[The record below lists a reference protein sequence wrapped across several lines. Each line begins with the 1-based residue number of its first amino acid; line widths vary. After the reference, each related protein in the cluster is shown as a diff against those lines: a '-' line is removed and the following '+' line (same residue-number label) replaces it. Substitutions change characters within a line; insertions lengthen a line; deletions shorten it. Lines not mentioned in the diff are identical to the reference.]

1 MNNFPGLFDYENR
14 MEKLSQT
21 RSGLDRLNSLMD
33 WEMFRGDLEEAVKK
47 ESKGPG
53 GRPRLDV
60 VLMFK
65 VLVLQRLYNLSD
77 EQMEYQINDR
87 LSFQKFL
94 GITLSDPA
102 PDQKTIWLFRE
113 DMGRNGGVEKL
124 FSRFDRH
131 LSEQGIMGRE
141 GKIVDASFVEVPR
154 QRNSREDNQTIKSGG
169 VPDSFAKNKHC
180 LRQKDVDAR
189 WTKKNEEPYYG
200 YKNHLKADQRT
211 KLIAKYEVTDASVH
225 DSQAL
230 ESLVEAG
237 DKVLYA
243 DSAYRSEKISS
254 LLEAKGIA
262 NRIHE
267 KGYRNHPLTEEQK
280 ASNTEKSR
288 VRARVEHVF
297 GQMTH
302 AMNEGLYLQ
311 YIGLKRIIAG
321 VGLLNLTYNM
331 IRYEQIRRLALI

>member
-33 WEMFRGDLEEAVKK
+33 WEMFRSALVEIVKK

-53 GRPRLDV
+53 GRPRRDV

-65 VLVLQRLYNLSD
+65 VLVLQRIYNLSD
-77 EQMEYQINDR
+77 EQTEYQINDR

>member
-14 MEKLSQT
+14 MEKLAQT
-21 RSGLDRLNSLMD
+21 VSGLDRLNRLMD
-33 WEMFRGDLEEAVKK
+33 WEMFRSVLEEIVKK

-53 GRPRLDV
+53 GRPRRDV

-77 EQMEYQINDR
+77 EQTEYQINDR

-94 GITLSDPA
+94 GLTLSDPV
-102 PDQKTIWLFRE
+102 PDQNTIWLFRE
-113 DMGRNGGVEKL
+113 EIGRNGGVEKL
-124 FSRFDRH
+124 FSRFDQH
-131 LSEQGIMGRE
+131 LSERGIMGKE
-141 GKIVDASFVEVPR
+141 GSIVDASFVEVPR
-154 QRNSREDNQTIKSGG
+154 QRNNRKDNETIKSGG
-169 VPDSFAKNKHC
+169 VPDSFAENKHC

-189 WTKKNEEPYYG
+189 WTKKNEESYYG
-200 YKNHLKADQRT
+200 YKNHVKVDGRT

-225 DSQAL
+225 DSQIL
-230 ESLVEAG
+230 ESLVETG

-267 KGYRNHPLTEEQK
+267 KGYRNHPLTEEQR

-297 GQMTH
+297 GQMTN
-302 AMNEGLYLQ
+302 AMNEGLYLR
-311 YIGLKRIIAG
+311 YIGIKRIIAG
-321 VGLLNLTYNM
+321 LGLLNLAYNM
-331 IRYEQIRRLALI
+331 IRYEQIRRLSLV

>member
-1 MNNFPGLFDYENR
+1 
-14 MEKLSQT
+14 
-21 RSGLDRLNSLMD
+21 
-33 WEMFRGDLEEAVKK
+33 
-47 ESKGPG
+47 
-53 GRPRLDV
+53 
-60 VLMFK
+60 MFK
-65 VLVLQRLYNLSD
+65 ILVLQRFYNLSD
-77 EQMEYQINDR
+77 EQAEYQINDR
-87 LSFQKFL
+87 LTFQKFL
-94 GITLSDPA
+94 GMTLSDSV

-154 QRNSREDNQTIKSGG
+154 QRNNRKDNETIKSGG
-169 VPDSFAKNKHC
+169 VPDSFAENKHC

-189 WTKKNEEPYYG
+189 WTKKNEESYYG
-200 YKNHLKADQRT
+200 YKNHVKANQRT

-225 DSQAL
+225 DSQVL
-230 ESLVEAG
+230 ELLVEGG
-237 DKVLYA
+237 DEVLYA

-267 KGYRNHPLTEEQK
+267 KGHRNHPLTEEQK
-280 ASNTEKSR
+280 ASNKEKSR

-297 GQMTH
+297 GQMTNT
-302 AMNEGLYLQ
+302 MKEGLYLQ

-321 VGLLNLTYNM
+321 VGLLNLAYNM
-331 IRYEQIRRLALI
+331 IRYEQIRRLGLV

>member
-1 MNNFPGLFDYENR
+1 MNTFPGLFDYENR

-21 RSGLDRLNSLMD
+21 RSGLDRLNSLIN
-33 WEMFRGDLEEAVKK
+33 WEMFRGDLEAIVKK
-47 ESKGPG
+47 ASKGPG
-53 GRPRLDV
+53 GRPRHDV

-65 VLVLQRLYNLSD
+65 ILTLQRFYNLSD
-77 EQMEYQINDR
+77 EQAEYQINDR
-87 LSFQKFL
+87 LTFQKFL
-94 GITLSDPA
+94 GMTLSDSV

-131 LSEQGIMGRE
+131 LSEQGIMGQE

-154 QRNSREDNQTIKSGG
+154 QRNNRKDNETIKSGG
-169 VPDSFAKNKHC
+169 VPDSFAENKHC

-189 WTKKNEEPYYG
+189 WTKKNEESYYG
-200 YKNHLKADQRT
+200 YKNHVKANQRT

-225 DSQAL
+225 DSQVL
-230 ESLVEAG
+230 ELLVEGG
-237 DKVLYA
+237 DEVLYA

-267 KGYRNHPLTEEQK
+267 KGHRNHPLTEEQK
-280 ASNTEKSR
+280 ASNKEKSR

-297 GQMTH
+297 GQMTNT
-302 AMNEGLYLQ
+302 MKEGLYLQ

-321 VGLLNLTYNM
+321 VGLLNLAYNM
-331 IRYEQIRRLALI
+331 IRYEQIRRLGLV